1 MATKI
6 YYSMAEV
13 SRMTQLPVSTLRYWE
28 EQFAQLRPFKNDK
41 GKRFY
46 TEQDIELVKQIKF
59 IRDDLHIT
67 RIEAIQTEL
76 KQGTK
81 KTDSRQRAAE
91 ILLKIRKQ
99 LEEIRSL
106 I

>member
-1 MATKI
+1 MQEK
-6 YYSMAEV
+6 SSV
-13 SRMTQLPVSTLRYWE
+13 FLFTLLIALQRLKE
-28 EQFAQLRPFKNDK
+28 
-41 GKRFY
+41 RFY

-76 KQGTK
+76 KQRTK

-91 ILLKIRKQ
+91 ILLKVRKQ

>member
-6 YYSMAEV
+6 YYSVSEV
-13 SRMTQLPVSTLRYWE
+13 SKMTQLPVSTLRYWE
-28 EQFAQLRPFKNDK
+28 EQFAQLQPFKNDN

-46 TEQDIELVKQIKF
+46 TLQDIELIKQIKF

-91 ILLKIRKQ
+91 ILLKVRKQ

>member
-6 YYSMAEV
+6 YYSVSEV
-13 SRMTQLPVSTLRYWE
+13 SKMTQLPVSTLRYWE
-28 EQFAQLRPFKNDK
+28 EQFAQLQPFKNDK

-46 TEQDIELVKQIKF
+46 TLQDIELIKQIKF

-76 KQGTK
+76 KQGTR

-91 ILLKIRKQ
+91 ILLKVRQQ

>member
-6 YYSMAEV
+6 YYSVSEV
-13 SRMTQLPVSTLRYWE
+13 SQMTQIPVSTLRYWE
-28 EQFAQLRPFKNDK
+28 EQFTQLQPFKNDK

-46 TEQDIELVKQIKF
+46 TLQDIELIKQIKF

-91 ILLKIRKQ
+91 ILLKVRQQ

>member
-6 YYSMAEV
+6 YYSVSEV
-13 SRMTQLPVSTLRYWE
+13 SKMTQLPVSTLRYWE
-28 EQFAQLRPFKNDK
+28 EQFAQLQPFKNDK

-46 TEQDIELVKQIKF
+46 TLQDIELIKQIKF

-91 ILLKIRKQ
+91 ILSKVRQQ